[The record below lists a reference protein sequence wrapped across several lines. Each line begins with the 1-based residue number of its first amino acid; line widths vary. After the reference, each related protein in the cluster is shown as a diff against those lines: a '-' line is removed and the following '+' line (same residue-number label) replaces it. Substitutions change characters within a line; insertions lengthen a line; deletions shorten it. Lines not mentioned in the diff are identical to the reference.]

1 MPEEKKAAETEQE
14 RLADFPR
21 DLSRS
26 FTYLHRQRKKY
37 MDDRLRGY
45 GFVGGMPMIL
55 LYINRHPGTTQD
67 AIVSH
72 MYIDKCTVARRT
84 KRLEELGYI
93 SRETGKEDR
102 RENNLYVTESGRK
115 ARARHPRDFAGL
127 GQKRHARPF
136 RRRAHF
142 THHTVRPPHPYGRGI
157 KFRLI
162 WTTPQF

>member
-1 MPEEKKAAETEQE
+1 MPEEQKTAETEQE

-93 SRETGKEDR
+93 SRETRQGRSPRKQPLRHRKR
-102 RENNLYVTESGRK
+102 RKS
-115 ARARHPRDFAGL
+115 RARHPRDFAGL

-136 RRRAHF
+136 R
-142 THHTVRPPHPYGRGI
+142 
-157 KFRLI
+157 
-162 WTTPQF
+162 

>member
-1 MPEEKKAAETEQE
+1 MPEEQKTAETEQE

-93 SRETGKEDR
+93 SREPA
-102 RENNLYVTESGRK
+102 RK
-115 ARARHPRDFAGL
+115 IAAKTTSTSQKAAKISCPSSARFCRIGPKAS
-127 GQKRHARPF
+127 
-136 RRRAHF
+136 RATFPMKSAFYSSHC
-142 THHTVRPPHPYGRGI
+142 
-157 KFRLI
+157 
-162 WTTPQF
+162 

>member
-1 MPEEKKAAETEQE
+1 MPEEKNLTEPEQE

-26 FTYLHRQRKKY
+26 FTYLHRQRKRY
-37 MDDRLRGY
+37 MDDRLRTY

-72 MYIDKCTVARRT
+72 MYIDKCTVA
-84 KRLEELGYI
+84 ELGYI

-102 RENNLYVTESGRK
+102 RENNLYVTETGEKLVPVIREILQDWAKSVT
-115 ARARHPRDFAGL
+115 RDL
-127 GQKRHARPF
+127 SDEERILLI
-136 RRRAHF
+136 
-142 THHTVRPPHPYGRGI
+142 TLLE
-157 KFRLI
+157 RLI
-162 WTTPQF
+162 HTDVE

>member
-1 MPEEKKAAETEQE
+1 MPEGQKTAETEQE

-55 LYINRHPGTTQD
+55 LYINRHPGT
-67 AIVSH
+67 
-72 MYIDKCTVARRT
+72 VARRT

-102 RENNLYVTESGRK
+102 RENNLYVTESGEKLVPVIREIL
-115 ARARHPRDFAGL
+115 RDWAKSVTRDL
-127 GQKRHARPF
+127 SDEERILLI
-136 RRRAHF
+136 
-142 THHTVRPPHPYGRGI
+142 TLLD
-157 KFRLI
+157 RLI
-162 WTTPQF
+162 HTDVE

>member
-1 MPEEKKAAETEQE
+1 MPEEQKTAETEQE

-72 MYIDKCTVARRT
+72 MYIARNRQGRSPRKQPLRHR
-84 KRLEELGYI
+84 KR
-93 SRETGKEDR
+93 
-102 RENNLYVTESGRK
+102 RK
-115 ARARHPRDFAGL
+115 SRARHPRDFAGL

-136 RRRAHF
+136 R
-142 THHTVRPPHPYGRGI
+142 
-157 KFRLI
+157 
-162 WTTPQF
+162 

>member
-1 MPEEKKAAETEQE
+1 MPEEKKTAETDQE

-102 RENNLYVTESGRK
+102 RENNLYVTESGEK
-115 ARARHPRDFAGL
+115 LVPVIRDL
-127 GQKRHARPF
+127 SDEERILLI
-136 RRRAHF
+136 
-142 THHTVRPPHPYGRGI
+142 TLLD
-157 KFRLI
+157 RLI
-162 WTTPQF
+162 HTDVD

>member
-1 MPEEKKAAETEQE
+1 MRIFRVIKPQ
-14 RLADFPR
+14 
-21 DLSRS
+21 
-26 FTYLHRQRKKY
+26 LHLICTASGKKY

-45 GFVGGMPMIL
+45 GFVGGMPPMIL

-102 RENNLYVTESGRK
+102 RENNLYVTESGENLVPVIREILQDWAK
-115 ARARHPRDFAGL
+115 SVN
-127 GQKRHARPF
+127 ARPF
-136 RRRAHF
+136 R
-142 THHTVRPPHPYGRGI
+142 
-157 KFRLI
+157 
-162 WTTPQF
+162 

>member
-1 MPEEKKAAETEQE
+1 MPEEQKTAETEQE

-93 SRETGKEDR
+93 SRNRQGRSPRKQPLRHGKR
-102 RENNLYVTESGRK
+102 RK

-136 RRRAHF
+136 R
-142 THHTVRPPHPYGRGI
+142 
-157 KFRLI
+157 
-162 WTTPQF
+162 

>member
-1 MPEEKKAAETEQE
+1 MPEEQKTAETEQE

-26 FTYLHRQRKKY
+26 FTYLHRQCKKY

-102 RENNLYVTESGRK
+102 RENNLYVTESGEKLVPVIREIL
-115 ARARHPRDFAGL
+115 RDWAKSVTRDL
-127 GQKRHARPF
+127 SDEERILLI
-136 RRRAHF
+136 
-142 THHTVRPPHPYGRGI
+142 TLLD
-157 KFRLI
+157 RLI
-162 WTTPQF
+162 HTDVE

>member
-1 MPEEKKAAETEQE
+1 MPEEQKTAETEQE

-37 MDDRLRGY
+37 
-45 GFVGGMPMIL
+45 
-55 LYINRHPGTTQD
+55 NRHPGTTQD

-102 RENNLYVTESGRK
+102 RENNLYVTESAKSSCPSSARFCGIGPK
-115 ARARHPRDFAGL
+115 ASRATFPMKSAFYSSHC
-127 GQKRHARPF
+127 
-136 RRRAHF
+136 
-142 THHTVRPPHPYGRGI
+142 
-157 KFRLI
+157 
-162 WTTPQF
+162 

>member
-1 MPEEKKAAETEQE
+1 MPEGKKTAETEQE

-93 SRETGKEDR
+93 RAKPARKIAAKTTST
-102 RENNLYVTESGRK
+102 SRK
-115 ARARHPRDFAGL
+115 AAKSSCPSSARFCGIGPKASRATFPMKSAFYSSHC
-127 GQKRHARPF
+127 
-136 RRRAHF
+136 
-142 THHTVRPPHPYGRGI
+142 
-157 KFRLI
+157 
-162 WTTPQF
+162 

>member
-1 MPEEKKAAETEQE
+1 MPEEQKTAETEQE

-72 MYIDKCTVARRT
+72 MYIDKCTVAPVSYT
-84 KRLEELGYI
+84 HLDVYKRQGVYFNRSLGYNYYDL
-93 SRETGKEDR
+93 EQLK
-102 RENNLYVTESGRK
+102 
-115 ARARHPRDFAGL
+115 DFEFWLAEYRSVPAFYYNFGL
-127 GQKRHARPF
+127 WQYSDNAQVQGIDAAVDINVSFKN
-136 RRRAHF
+136 
-142 THHTVRPPHPYGRGI
+142 YG
-157 KFRLI
+157 
-162 WTTPQF
+162 

>member
-1 MPEEKKAAETEQE
+1 MPEEQKTAETEQE

-102 RENNLYVTESGRK
+102 RENNLYVTENGEKLLSRLTAK
-115 ARARHPRDFAGL
+115 YNHERQESITSELIDASAANFRDY
-127 GQKRHARPF
+127 
-136 RRRAHF
+136 
-142 THHTVRPPHPYGRGI
+142 TYGGV
-157 KFRLI
+157 FL
-162 WTTPQF
+162 

>member
-1 MPEEKKAAETEQE
+1 MPEEQKTAETEQE

-84 KRLEELGYI
+84 NALKSSATFRAKPARKIAAKTTSTSQKAAKI
-93 SRETGKEDR
+93 SCPSSARFCRIGP
-102 RENNLYVTESGRK
+102 K
-115 ARARHPRDFAGL
+115 ASRATFPMKSAFYSSHC
-127 GQKRHARPF
+127 
-136 RRRAHF
+136 
-142 THHTVRPPHPYGRGI
+142 
-157 KFRLI
+157 
-162 WTTPQF
+162 

>member
-1 MPEEKKAAETEQE
+1 MPEEQKTAETEQE

-102 RENNLYVTESGRK
+102 RENNLYVK
-115 ARARHPRDFAGL
+115 AAKSSFPSSARFCRIGPKASRATFPMKSAFYSSHC
-127 GQKRHARPF
+127 
-136 RRRAHF
+136 
-142 THHTVRPPHPYGRGI
+142 
-157 KFRLI
+157 
-162 WTTPQF
+162 

>member
-1 MPEEKKAAETEQE
+1 MPEEQKTAETEQE

-45 GFVGGMPMIL
+45 
-55 LYINRHPGTTQD
+55 GTTQD

-102 RENNLYVTESGRK
+102 RENNLYVTESGEKLVPVIREIL
-115 ARARHPRDFAGL
+115 RDWAKSVTRDL
-127 GQKRHARPF
+127 SDEERILLI
-136 RRRAHF
+136 
-142 THHTVRPPHPYGRGI
+142 TLLD
-157 KFRLI
+157 RLI
-162 WTTPQF
+162 HTDVE